1 MKKYILLLA
10 IVFALSTAGMAEAR
24 KGDCPP
30 GQQQQGGQCSGGDGG
45 GDGGGVTIGDVS
57 GGAGGKGGNA
67 NAAGGSVFIGNA
79 PLSAGDIL
87 SPSATGGSV
96 GDITNKNVNKN
107 ENTNL
112 NVNSNKAT
120 SNAKSTA
127 VAIQG
132 QDQKQGQVQGQDQG
146 QGQAQS
152 VDNTIVIEDN
162 SVIIHPE
169 IPVTYNH
176 ISPDI
181 GKTSAD
187 MATHGKTMQLK
198 VLGSVDKH
206 IDSITR
212 VHAAK
217 LAKGADDVDVV
228 ESILFEND
236 FRTTMISKGAVGQFM
251 GFIYLIPDGDE
262 VTLAGMEGKAYLAA
276 MDAGATHYTM
286 EHASGIYVEGSKAGI
301 DFGGSASVAIAAD
314 GSAVIAPGA
323 TFGYSKAWSSNEYRP
338 GVIITLYFDH
348 TLTITPAK

>member
-10 IVFALSTAGMAEAR
+10 IMFAFTTAGNALATNENKKCQNVVGVWVDCSSTNYIDKSKDNSITNTA
-24 KGDCPP
+24 KG
-30 GQQQQGGQCSGGDGG
+30 GK
-45 GDGGGVTIGDVS
+45 
-57 GGAGGKGGNA
+57 GGAGGDASA
-67 NAAGGSVFIGNA
+67 NAIGVVGGSSVF
-79 PLSAGDIL
+79 GDANTL
-87 SPSATGGSV
+87 SPSATGGNATIEE
-96 GDITNKNVNKN
+96 GAIKNDNYNKNTNM
-107 ENTNL
+107 NTNI
-112 NVNSNKAT
+112 NSNKAD
-120 SNAKSTA
+120 AKAAAGA
-127 VAIQG
+127 VAVGI
-132 QDQKQGQVQGQDQG
+132 QGQDQG

-152 VDNTIVIEDN
+152 TDITIEDN

-176 ISPDI
+176 ITPDI

-187 MATHGKTMQLK
+187 MSTHDNVQNIKIQ
-198 VLGSVDKH
+198 GSVDSH
-206 IDSITR
+206 ISAITR
-212 VHAAK
+212 HMATK

-228 ESILFEND
+228 PALLFEND
-236 FRTTMISKGAVGQFM
+236 FRTTMISKGQVGMFM

-262 VTLAGMEGKAYLAA
+262 VTMAGMEGKAYLAA

-286 EHASGIYVEGSKAGI
+286 EHTAGMYVEGSKAGI

-338 GVIITLYFDH
+338 AVIITLYFDT

>member
-10 IVFALSTAGMAEAR
+10 IVFALSTAGTAMATGP
-24 KGDCPP
+24 KKCPP
-30 GQQQQGGQCSGGDGG
+30 GQEKKDWKCVDIVKPGG
-45 GDGGGVTIGDVS
+45 GS
-57 GGAGGKGGNA
+57 
-67 NAAGGSVFIGNA
+67 
-79 PLSAGDIL
+79 SASI
-87 SPSATGGSV
+87 
-96 GDITNKNVNKN
+96 GDITNSNKNTNTNLNLNDNTNTNVNKN
-107 ENTNL
+107 DNTNI

-176 ISPDI
+176 ITPSI

-187 MATHGKTMQLK
+187 MVNDKNALRIKTM
-198 VLGSVDKH
+198 GSVDGF
-206 IDSITR
+206 INSIAR
-212 VHAAK
+212 VHAKK
-217 LAKGADDVDVV
+217 LAEGASDLEIV
-228 ESILFEND
+228 ESLLFEND

-251 GFIYLIPDGDE
+251 GQIYLIPDGDD
-262 VTLAGMEGKAYLAA
+262 VTMAGMEGQAYLAA
-276 MDAGATHYTM
+276 MDAGATHYVLTHDVGGLYM
-286 EHASGIYVEGSKAGI
+286 EGSKAGI
-301 DFGGSASVAIAAD
+301 DFGGSASVAIAKD
-314 GSAVIAPGA
+314 GSAVVAPGG
-323 TFGYSKAWSSNEYRP
+323 TLGFSTAWSSNEYRP
-338 GVIITLYFDH
+338 GVMITLYFDH